1 PMTLRTRRRRAIALL
16 ALAGGVALAGCHR
29 SRTSNE
35 LVVSLNKL
43 STPYSVMLKRYAER
57 AARQAGVEVAVL
69 DGQGD
74 SSKQSAD
81 LRAASVRGAK
91 AIVLA
96 PNDSSALA
104 PAVDDLRQDGVA
116 VIAIDRRLDGT
127 AQPVAFVGA
136 DNTQGGRLLG
146 QWVVQHF
153 PKGARVVVI
162 TNEPGSSTEIERSR
176 GVHQGLGA
184 GGPTYRIIA
193 EQTAN
198 SSRDQALTVTQNILT
213 AFSAAPPDAIICL
226 NDDMAIG
233 ALEAIRSAG
242 LPRDR
247 IKVLGFDA
255 NPEALARIRA
265 GDMSATVEQSPARQ
279 VSTAIREALDAIR
292 TGAKPRSV
300 TLQPLLITA
309 ANLDQAERASEAK
322 P

>member
-1 PMTLRTRRRRAIALL
+1 MNRTRRNL
-16 ALAGGVALAGCHR
+16 ALVILGLVAGVALTACNRGGTR
-29 SRTSNE
+29 ND

-57 AARQAGVEVAVL
+57 AAQKAGTTVTVL

-81 LRAASVRGAK
+81 LRAASIRGAK

-96 PNDSSALA
+96 PNDSRALA

-116 VIAIDRRLDGT
+116 VIAIDRRLEG
-127 AQPVAFVGA
+127 ASEPVAFVGA

-153 PKGARVVVI
+153 PKGARVAVI

-176 GVHQGLGA
+176 GVHQGLAA
-184 GGPTYRIIA
+184 GGSGYRIIA

-213 AFSAAPPDAIICL
+213 AFSSAPPDAIICL

-233 ALEAIRSAG
+233 ALEAIRAAG

-265 GDMSATVEQSPARQ
+265 GDMSATVEQSPAKQ
-279 VSTAIREALDAIR
+279 MNAAIAQALAAIRHK
-292 TGAKPRSV
+292 AKPRAI
-300 TLQPLLITA
+300 TLQPILITA
-309 ANLDQAERASEAK
+309 ANLSQAERASEMGR
-322 P
+322 